1 MHAALVTGLGA
12 VLRAR
17 LLRRGRVPGI
27 RTAKTTLAAVLAFA
41 AADALGTSP
50 GPVLAPLT
58 ALLVVQLT
66 MYETVTSGL
75 GRIVS
80 VTSGVCVA
88 VGVASVVGL
97 TWWSLGIVV
106 LVSLVLGRL
115 LQLGDSTLEVPISAM
130 IVLAVGGN
138 EELASGRVVETLIG
152 AAVGVGVNAVVAPP
166 LYVQPA
172 EDALADL
179 VERMATFLRE
189 LAVELRVAW
198 EREEADRWLD
208 RARGLGREVQRADKA
223 LARAEESSR
232 FNPRGARARSARPR
246 LRQGLTALE
255 HAHVALRSL
264 CRAMLDRAYFVPE
277 DEPGV
282 AYRPDVRAAL
292 ADLLEEAA
300 TALDSVGDRLEHPT
314 SDDSARAL
322 GDDLAD
328 LHLARDRLSTLLHVA
343 PWVDPAAWA
352 QHGALLA
359 GVDRLRVELEAAVRP
374 DSSPWRPV
382 PVTERQRQA
391 LRRAVSTPRRR
402 RPR

>member
-1 MHAALVTGLGA
+1 MSGLVDR
-12 VLRAR
+12 LRLR

-27 RTAKTTLAAVLAFA
+27 RTAKTTLAAGLAFA
-41 AADALGTSP
+41 VADALGTSP

-66 MYETVTSGL
+66 MYETVARGL

-80 VTSGVCVA
+80 VVSGVCVA
-88 VGVASVVGL
+88 VGVASLVGL

-106 LVSLVLGRL
+106 LVTLVLGRL

-138 EELASGRVVETLIG
+138 EQLAGGRVLETLIG
-152 AAVGVGVNAVVAPP
+152 AAVGVVVNAVVAPP

-179 VERMATFLRE
+179 VERMAGLLHGLAGELRE
-189 LAVELRVAW
+189 GW
-198 EREEADRWLD
+198 GREESDRWLD
-208 RARGLGREVQRADKA
+208 RARDLGREVRRADKA
-223 LARAEESSR
+223 LARAEESAR
-232 FNPRGARARSARPR
+232 FNPRGGRARAARPR

-255 HAHVALRSL
+255 HAHVALRTL
-264 CRAMLDRAYFVPE
+264 CRALLDRAYFVPE
-277 DEPGV
+277 DQPEA
-282 AYRPDVRAAL
+282 AYPPAARAAL

-300 TALDSVGDRLEHPT
+300 KAVTSVGSRLERPGA
-314 SDDSARAL
+314 DDAARAL

-328 LHLARDRLSTLLHVA
+328 LDRARDRLSTLLHV
-343 PWVDPAAWA
+343 DPAVDAGAWA

-359 GVDRLRVELEAAVRP
+359 GVDRLRVELAAAVRP
-374 DSSPWRPV
+374 GTEPWRPV
-382 PVTERQRQA
+382 PVTEKQRLA
-391 LRRAVSTPRRR
+391 LRRVVSAPRRR
-402 RPR
+402 RPG